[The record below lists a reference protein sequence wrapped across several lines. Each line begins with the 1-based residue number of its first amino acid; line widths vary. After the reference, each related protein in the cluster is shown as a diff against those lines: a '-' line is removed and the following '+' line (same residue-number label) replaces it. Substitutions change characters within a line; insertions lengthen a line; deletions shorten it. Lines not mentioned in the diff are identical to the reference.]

1 MKNNTNW
8 NGFFEITITDR
19 DNLEEKIFIKN
30 DIHNIG
36 KKMIKD
42 VLKGTI
48 TDGKIKYLALGN
60 STSSITLSD
69 TQLGNEIFRKAITT
83 YTDNSDF
90 ELYTTTNILD
100 TEANGQIEEI
110 AIFAGSTA
118 SATTNSGIMLSRVL
132 WSYTKT
138 SANSI
143 LIKRIDTI
151 SGSSGL
157 G

>member
-1 MKNNTNW
+1 MKNKTNW
-8 NGFFEITITDR
+8 NGFYEIKVIDETTK
-19 DNLEEKIFIKN
+19 EEKTFIKN
-30 DIHNIG
+30 EIHDIG
-36 KKMIKD
+36 KKMMKD

-48 TDGKIKYLALGN
+48 TDGKIKYLAFGN
-60 STSSITLSD
+60 STASITLND
-69 TQLGNEIFRKAITT
+69 TQLGNETFRKAITN
-83 YTDNSDF
+83 YYDNSDF

-110 AIFAGSTA
+110 GIFAGSTA
-118 SATTNSGIMLSRVL
+118 STTTNSGIMLSRVL
-132 WSYTKT
+132 WSYNKT
-138 SANSI
+138 STSSI